1 MGAQVDTVRGRRPRL
16 RFPRGCS
23 RQGVP
28 AAAPVGR
35 VLSALKH
42 SDAHQARSSDR
53 PRATSSSSLRSLLL
67 SRRAAGSTSAYLP
80 RSWIR
85 VRAVVP
91 LSSSA
96 ATISAGVTCASR
108 TSSMPFSMSSCTCQ
122 ARVGF
127 EQHTIASIRKSGR
140 FFRSATHRRTP
151 PSGSAP
157 TSTIT
162 AIAWATSSAHASVQ
176 ASARIYSGDSVQKSR
191 PGPKVDRWPAGRAGI
206 SASATSNRSVGWPD
220 VILAYRSPAGTSPF
234 GRAVI
239 HDVPRTRVK

>member
-162 AIAWATSSAHASVQ
+162 AIAWATSSAHASSLPSSIGTRTSFSPDLLRRLCPKKQ
-176 ASARIYSGDSVQKSR
+176 A
-191 PGPKVDRWPAGRAGI
+191 WTEGR
-206 SASATSNRSVGWPD
+206 SLAS
-220 VILAYRSPAGTSPF
+220 
-234 GRAVI
+234 
-239 HDVPRTRVK
+239 RTRGDKCKCNLQ